1 MAIRNSM
8 KPLSCHGSVRRPS
21 LPSHAWNTLKCFQLL
36 APRRG
41 QRGRDHHRLNR
52 INTIISSERRPLHR
66 IIRPSKSF
74 LLNIQDR
81 HINTQGNIFVN
92 LQNSSSM
99 SSDLSSVSIDS
110 SDSSPSP
117 GHSGPSNG
125 STSKLLLCCLNARSL
140 RNKSAAFIDLLSENK
155 ADLFA
160 VNEIWLTHNDT
171 TALAELSVPGYK
183 LLRYPR
189 SKLRGGG
196 TALFFR
202 DCLDVTRVNSSEES
216 SFEFSEWLVSTPTV
230 RLRVIIVY
238 RPPYSHTHP
247 VTISTSITEFANL
260 LESVVLLNEQL
271 LICGDF
277 NIHVNASNED
287 DAIKLK
293 DLLESMSLVQYVT
306 EPTHEH
312 GNTLDLI
319 ITRSSDGI
327 IAAPP
332 HVGTLFSDHA
342 VVICHLTAERPKST
356 AKQIIYRKLKSIDMN
371 RFINDIGTSLL
382 CLNPPED
389 LDALVNCYNSTLS
402 SVLNQQAPI
411 QSRSIPI
418 RSRAHWFNDDIKNGK
433 REKRK
438 ADRRWRSSRTDS
450 DLSLFKSKRNRM
462 LVLINNARQEYYSN
476 LVSENCHDQ
485 AKLFRVSKTLL
496 NLQADNMLPSYDNAS
511 SLAHEMGEYFVHK
524 ISTIRGKLDS
534 HCPSIKFHAFSY
546 AYQML

>member
-1 MAIRNSM
+1 M
-8 KPLSCHGSVRRPS
+8 
-21 LPSHAWNTLKCFQLL
+21 
-36 APRRG
+36 
-41 QRGRDHHRLNR
+41 
-52 INTIISSERRPLHR
+52 
-66 IIRPSKSF
+66 
-74 LLNIQDR
+74 
-81 HINTQGNIFVN
+81 
-92 LQNSSSM
+92 
-99 SSDLSSVSIDS
+99 
-110 SDSSPSP
+110 
-117 GHSGPSNG
+117 
-125 STSKLLLCCLNARSL
+125 
-140 RNKSAAFIDLLSENK
+140 
-155 ADLFA
+155 
-160 VNEIWLTHNDT
+160 
-171 TALAELSVPGYK
+171 
-183 LLRYPR
+183 
-189 SKLRGGG
+189 
-196 TALFFR
+196 
-202 DCLDVTRVNSSEES
+202 
-216 SFEFSEWLVSTPTV
+216 

-247 VTISTSITEFANL
+247 VTISTFITEFANL

-277 NIHVNASNED
+277 NIHVNASND
-287 DAIKLK
+287 DNAIKFK
-293 DLLESMSLVQYVT
+293 DLLESMSLVQHVT

-342 VVICHLTAERPKST
+342 VVTCHLTTERPKST

-371 RFINDIGTSLL
+371 HFIDDIGTSLL

-402 SVLNQQAPI
+402 SVLNQHAPL

-418 RSRAHWFNDDIKNGK
+418 RSRAPWFNDNIKNGK

-438 ADRRWRSSRTDS
+438 AERRWRSSRKDS

-476 LVSENCHDQ
+476 LVAENCHDQ

-496 NLQADNMLPSYDNAS
+496 NLQADNMLPPHDNAS

-524 ISTIRGKLDS
+524 ISTIRSKLDS
-534 HCPSIKFHAFSY
+534 HCPSSFTPPPMPTKCYNGIGLSQFDCLSDDYVKELIASSNINCCPLDPLPSSLLSACVDTLLPIITKMVNLY
-546 AYQML
+546 NQESLP